1 MLEKG
6 IKLEKKVKRQISC
19 YNIINTSKI
28 WKKINESNMDSIIN
42 KIKNMQSKVNYS
54 YHQLLNDNN
63 NKDSYNKILNN
74 SSEEI
79 RDDKKKKTIDK
90 ISPIAKKFLQK
101 AKNNINDLNKST
113 LEIVKL
119 NYLYYLNKPT
129 NNLNKSCDGKS
140 TKKMNR
146 AKSYINKNENNLLKN
161 LNNKS
166 LIKNFEYINNSYHKQ
181 MNNAFM
187 KYKPTSHL
195 NNMKILLE
203 AVPSFREDILKVK
216 DEVENDIKFKCD
228 KYKFKN
234 KYLNYMTKRTLLSLN
249 KPKLKDTFKS
259 KNNKNINEKI
269 CLPKIKLD
277 DKNNKL
283 SLPLLFINKL
293 KRKKGQ
299 NFTILKQNKINEIN
313 KLISISGYINDL
325 IEKDAIENKM
335 KKYIEDYNNIK
346 YVPEN
351 KIDLNKID
359 YFRNEKNTIDKKLES
374 FYLNKY
380 FNTIDQKEKN
390 LYTKLNL
397 ELDSF
402 TNRNLTNRDISLNE
416 LDSFLSKNDVN
427 LLEQTYE

>member
-1 MLEKG
+1 
-6 IKLEKKVKRQISC
+6 
-19 YNIINTSKI
+19 
-28 WKKINESNMDSIIN
+28 
-42 KIKNMQSKVNYS
+42 
-54 YHQLLNDNN
+54 
-63 NKDSYNKILNN
+63 
-74 SSEEI
+74 
-79 RDDKKKKTIDK
+79 
-90 ISPIAKKFLQK
+90 
-101 AKNNINDLNKST
+101 
-113 LEIVKL
+113 
-119 NYLYYLNKPT
+119 
-129 NNLNKSCDGKS
+129 
-140 TKKMNR
+140 
-146 AKSYINKNENNLLKN
+146 
-161 LNNKS
+161 
-166 LIKNFEYINNSYHKQ
+166 
-181 MNNAFM
+181 
-187 KYKPTSHL
+187 
-195 NNMKILLE
+195 
-203 AVPSFREDILKVK
+203 
-216 DEVENDIKFKCD
+216 
-228 KYKFKN
+228 
-234 KYLNYMTKRTLLSLN
+234 MTKRTLLSLN